1 MHDFSCTDAAD
12 MYYDLMANRT
22 RYLKET
28 PEGVREMCK
37 AMEDMRNETAR
48 KTVLKTIISLMK
60 TTKWTFEQT
69 LTNMEIPTEDWSIY
83 RAMLPKS

>member
-12 MYYDLMANRT
+12 MYYDLMADRT

-28 PEGVREMCK
+28 PEGVKEMCK
-37 AMEDMRNETAR
+37 VMEDMRNETVR

-60 TTKWTFEQT
+60 TTK
-69 LTNMEIPTEDWSIY
+69 
-83 RAMLPKS
+83 